1 MALVSFLSVV
11 LLVGFVAV
19 VCVQRQRS
27 VHEKGVGGSDRGGS
41 SSVGHYNGEKYL
53 FGIQFNFVRVLNWM
67 RP

>member
-41 SSVGHYNGEKYL
+41 SSVGHYNGEEYL
-53 FGIQFNFVRVLNWM
+53 FGI
-67 RP
+67 